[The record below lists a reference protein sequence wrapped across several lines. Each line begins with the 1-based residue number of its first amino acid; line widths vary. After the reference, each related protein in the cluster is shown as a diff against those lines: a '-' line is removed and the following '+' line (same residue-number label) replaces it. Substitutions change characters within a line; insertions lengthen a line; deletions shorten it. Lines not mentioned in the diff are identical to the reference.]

1 MMSSINPTAFKKL
14 RELEKLPPDPNL
26 IFRESDHKYYD
37 KISKR
42 IFPLS
47 VTEVID
53 PRKNNFVNK
62 NMEDGAKR
70 GTHIH
75 ACLERFLNTG
85 HAGTQSP
92 YEDWVSKLI
101 EYHYWSKVT
110 PIAVELELCDRKH
123 WIAGKLDAL
132 VVHRQSKKIV
142 LVDLKTRKA
151 KKDDKTG
158 KITFSKESSRKLQKQ
173 SGGYMDLLYQRYKD
187 LYIDECMVMYSHQ
200 YGVDTDTFKDVEEY
214 RGEYQAARQIYFHQ
228 KNNILG
234 F

>member
-1 MMSSINPTAFKKL
+1 M
-14 RELEKLPPDPNL
+14 ELEKLPPDPNL
-26 IFRESDHKYYD
+26 IFRESDHKYFD

-53 PRKNNFVNK
+53 PKKNNFVNK

-110 PIAVELELCDRKH
+110 PIAVELELCDRQH

-132 VVHRQSKKIV
+132 VVHKQSKKIV

-158 KITFSKESSRKLQKQ
+158 KVTFSKESSRKLQKQ
-173 SGGYMDLLYQRYKD
+173 FGGYMDLLYQNYKD

>member
-1 MMSSINPTAFKKL
+1 
-14 RELEKLPPDPNL
+14 LPPDPNL

-47 VTEVID
+47 ITEVINS
-53 PRKNNFVNK
+53 RRNSFVNK

-85 HAGTQSP
+85 HAGTQHP
-92 YEDWVSKLI
+92 YEEWISKLV
-101 EYHYWSKVT
+101 EYRYWSKVT

-123 WIAGKLDAL
+123 MIAGKLDAL
-132 VVHRQSKKIV
+132 VVHKETNKII

-151 KKDDKTG
+151 KKDEKTG
-158 KITFSKESSRKLQKQ
+158 KVTFSKESATKLHKQ
-173 SGGYMDLLYQRYKD
+173 FGGYLDLLYQNYRH
-187 LYIDECMVMYSHQ
+187 LWVDECMVIYSHQ
-200 YGVDTDTFKDVEEY
+200 YGVDTDTFTDLEEY
-214 RGEYQAARQIYFHQ
+214 RALYQTARSIYFHQ
-228 KNNILG
+228 QNKIYG

>member
-1 MMSSINPTAFKKL
+1 M
-14 RELEKLPPDPNL
+14 PPDPNL
-26 IFRESDHKYYD
+26 IFRESDHNYFD

-53 PRKNNFVNK
+53 PKKNNFVNK

-110 PIAVELELCDRKH
+110 PIAVELELCDRQH

-158 KITFSKESSRKLQKQ
+158 KVTFSKESSRKLQKQ
-173 SGGYMDLLYQRYKD
+173 FGGYMDLLYQRYKD